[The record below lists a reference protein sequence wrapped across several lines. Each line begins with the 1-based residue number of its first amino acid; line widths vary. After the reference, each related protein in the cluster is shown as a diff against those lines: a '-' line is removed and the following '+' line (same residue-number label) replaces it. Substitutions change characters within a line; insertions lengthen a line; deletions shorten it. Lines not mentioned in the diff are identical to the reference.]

1 MMRHELGVREIVD
14 LGDNDPLVVDDNGD
28 VMPYDD
34 FGLRTDDAGNDDKA
48 VWDAYA
54 DEESAEVEQIGSN
67 AESASVAAAGVARV
81 HRKRNRKNSKKSGQN
96 ELATRSGR
104 RRTNQAKANQDVD
117 QSNMP
122 LMHLREDPYGLPE
135 NVPRMDLDA
144 YFGHKSIA
152 SGWTPDGGY
161 YETSKMLPPMKSLDL
176 ENRFDFITYRGIL
189 SGELRRRQK
198 ELQELE
204 NSDAYKAQR
213 AQYDLDESRHNDNSP
228 IPVDTQPL
236 VEKYNRLLCVIRQ
249 VQLELRRIEEF
260 NENNTK

>member
-1 MMRHELGVREIVD
+1 MRRYESGVREVIN
-14 LGDNDPLVVDDNGD
+14 LGDDDPLVVDDNGD

-48 VWDAYA
+48 VWNAYA

-81 HRKRNRKNSKKSGQN
+81 HRKRNRSKRSGQN
-96 ELATRSGR
+96 KSATRSGR

-144 YFGHKSIA
+144 YFDRKSIE
-152 SGWTPDGGY
+152 SGRTPDGGY
-161 YETSKMLPPMKSLDL
+161 YGTSKVLPPMKPLDL

-189 SGELRRRQK
+189 RGELRQRQK

-204 NSDAYKAQR
+204 NSDTYKAQR
-213 AQYDLDESRHNDNSP
+213 AQYDWDESRHNDNSP

-260 NENNTK
+260 NEDNTK

>member
-1 MMRHELGVREIVD
+1 MMRHELGVCEIVD

-67 AESASVAAAGVARV
+67 AESASVAAAGVARA
-81 HRKRNRKNSKKSGQN
+81 HQKRNRKSSKKSGRRKSAAQP
-96 ELATRSGR
+96 GR
-104 RRTNQAKANQDVD
+104 HTNQAKANQDAD
-117 QSNMP
+117 QSDMP
-122 LMHLREDPYGLPE
+122 LMHLRKDAYELPE

-144 YFGHKSIA
+144 YFGRKSIA

-161 YETSKMLPPMKSLDL
+161 YETSKMLPQMKSLDL

-189 SGELRRRQK
+189 SGELRQRQK
-198 ELQELE
+198 ELEELE
-204 NSDAYKAQR
+204 SSDAYKAQR
-213 AQYDLDESRHNDNSP
+213 AQYDWDESRHNDNSP

-236 VEKYNRLLCVIRQ
+236 VEEYNRLFCAIQQ
-249 VQLELRRIEEF
+249 VQLELRRIEKFDED
-260 NENNTK
+260 NTK

>member
-1 MMRHELGVREIVD
+1 MMRHELGVCEIVD

-81 HRKRNRKNSKKSGQN
+81 HRKRNRSKRSGQN
-96 ELATRSGR
+96 KSATRSGR

-144 YFGHKSIA
+144 YFDRKSIE
-152 SGWTPDGGY
+152 SGRTPDGGY
-161 YETSKMLPPMKSLDL
+161 YGTSKVLPPMKPLDL

-189 SGELRRRQK
+189 RGELRQRQK

-204 NSDAYKAQR
+204 NSDTYKAQR
-213 AQYDLDESRHNDNSP
+213 AQYDRDESRHNDNSP

-236 VEKYNRLLCVIRQ
+236 VEEYNRLFCVIQQ
-249 VQLELRRIEEF
+249 VQLELRRIEKFDED
-260 NENNTK
+260 NTK